1 MPNYVINE
9 VIFPN
14 VDQSQQAAI
23 LAKVSGEHGP
33 IDFSTLLPVP
43 INYWQGDTSADHEE
57 TFPGTKLDWCT
68 ANWSTKWNASPLFLM
83 PGEVARYQPIAQT
96 DTTLILTFQTAW
108 SPAYGWIL
116 ALFNTFHFEIVHNWL
131 SEYDNEGQVG
141 HYYVDDGQNRWG
153 SKEADQDMQRH
164 LMYLRYGVESFESDD
179 SETITPL
186 A

>member
-14 VDQSQQAAI
+14 VDQSQQAPI

-57 TFPGTKLDWCT
+57 TCPGTKLDWCT